1 MSAPF
6 DVFVAALIESVAPLE
21 PLEVPLLEA
30 SGCSAAFDVVAVVD
44 VPGHA
49 VAAIDGYCVRH
60 SDVAFASA
68 GAPVV
73 LPVVADVVPGEPPEV
88 TVQPGFGT
96 RITAGAAIPVGTEC
110 IVPAEWTDGGV
121 ARVAVHQAPP
131 LGANIV
137 PAGGILAKGTVIVPA
152 HTRLRAS
159 HLGLIAAAGSDRVA
173 VNPRPRVVVVPVGS
187 ELVEPG
193 HPLGPGQV
201 SESAGAL
208 VTAALRDAGALAFR
222 IPALPTDAR
231 MLAATIEDQLVRAD
245 LVLLVDGAGARTR
258 AVVRDVLD
266 RIGGVEFTDVA
277 AEPVDVIGHGRV
289 GPDSTPVVIIPSDP
303 AATFVSVE
311 MVVRPVVRRMLGLE
325 PVHRPVVR
333 AVLKGSVSSAT
344 DRRTFLPASLDV
356 EDGIYAVRAARS
368 SDHAL
373 MATSR
378 SNALLIIPEGVG
390 EAAEGRT
397 VDVVVL
403 ERRHA

>member
-1 MSAPF
+1 MSASF
-6 DVFVAALIESVAPLE
+6 DAFVAALIDSVEPLE

-30 SGCSAAFDVVAVVD
+30 SGCAAAYDVVAVAD
-44 VPGHA
+44 VPAHA
-49 VAAIDGYCVRH
+49 VASVDGYCVRY
-60 SDVAFASA
+60 SDVAPAEA
-68 GAPVV
+68 AAPVV
-73 LPVVADVVPGEPPEV
+73 LPVVADVVPGEPPSV

-110 IVPAEWTDGGV
+110 VVPAEWTDGGV
-121 ARVAVHQAPP
+121 ARVAIHRAPNP
-131 LGANIV
+131 GDFIV
-137 PAGGILAKGTVIVPA
+137 PAGGILAKGTVVVPA
-152 HTRLRAS
+152 RTRLRAS

-193 HPLGPGQV
+193 HALGMGQV

-231 MLAATIEDQLVRAD
+231 ILADTIEDQLVRAD

-258 AVVRDVLD
+258 GVVRDVLD
-266 RIGGVEFTDVA
+266 RIGGVEFTELA

-289 GPDSTPVVIIPSDP
+289 GPDSIPVVIIPSDP
-303 AATFVSVE
+303 ASTFVAVE
-311 MVVRPVVRRMLGLE
+311 MVVRPVVRRMLGLD

-333 AVLKGSVSSAT
+333 AVLKGQVFSRA

-356 EDGIYAVRAARS
+356 EDGLYAVRTEAGR
-368 SDHAL
+368 DHAL

-378 SNALLIIPEGVG
+378 ANALLIVPEGIG
-390 EAAEGRT
+390 DAADGRT